1 MIRRVR
7 RVAQLDT
14 ILDYMEH
21 WAAVHPNKCFSVFLD
36 RHGKPR
42 ETYTYQSFDDRTRF
56 LAGYIHDETALQ
68 RGDRVALVY
77 TPGLEMVAAFFACVR
92 IGAIPVPVPPVM
104 SVANGGASRLRS
116 VMLDSGAALAL
127 ADSSF
132 ASGSRG
138 NGAAGDQASPED
150 PLAGLGVQWLAT
162 DRLQGAA
169 RGDVADNPIQTL
181 FLQYTS
187 GSTGDPKGVIV
198 SHQNVIHNCRSMI
211 DHQAIGVS
219 WLPQFHDLGLIGYYL
234 FQAITGGTT
243 YGFSP
248 LDFLRRPI
256 LWLEALSQYKATYTS
271 SPNFGFEYCLSP
283 ERVPDD
289 QLEGLDLSSVQ
300 VFMNAAEPVRPS
312 TYRGFL
318 ERFAK
323 YGLRPAAHVAAY
335 GLAENTLAVSNLGQ
349 RSVKI
354 DRAALHAR
362 TVVMAAQDAPADRHL
377 ELVSCGKPLEG
388 IHVRIVDPDTRAA
401 VGGDGIGEIWIAGQ
415 STCQGYWNKPEL
427 SEHVFDNSIADDS
440 NGAHSYLRTGDLGF
454 LAEGELF
461 VCGRLKDVIILRGQN
476 YYPEDL
482 ETAVEE
488 SSEKVQTGSV
498 AAFRGPDGEE
508 RLVVVVGLRNQG
520 DPPHPDEISRS
531 LRLHGYT
538 GPHTIVFV
546 RRQAI
551 KRTTSGKVARSL
563 TREKWLDGNLR
574 TIETHMR
581 DGDGAGLSWAAST
594 LDVQSH
600 YERFLETYAL
610 SGDEDARPGEA
621 GLDSLAMAELLVILE
636 GAIIQTGDQDLQ
648 EELHIPLLQR
658 LTVSEISAL
667 VRGFQRSPDDWA
679 ISLHAKLSE
688 VKREREESEAAA
700 MRRDALL
707 DVQGTAVPRADGT
720 FRHVLLTGA
729 TGFLGPYLLR
739 SLLDQTSAVYTVL
752 VRAVDPAAARMRMR
766 TDLEAAGLY
775 DARTAEVFD
784 ARVHAICGDLAS
796 PRLGLSERAWLQLAE
811 TIDTIVHNGAW
822 VDYILD
828 YEALRPANVEG
839 TRELLKLA
847 RASSRKQVHFVS
859 STTIFGWTG
868 KRELLEQD
876 SNPEMAG
883 LDFGYA
889 QTKWVSEQ
897 LVLQAREQD
906 VDARIY
912 RPAFLTAS
920 TDGLGH
926 STDIVV
932 RLLSFMIKYGV
943 APNADIQLSFMPVD
957 IAAHNIV
964 AVMTSSAEPTGPVLH
979 VTIDEYF
986 NMVDLTTQI
995 SKDYEIPFRYVNL
1008 EQFSHEMKKL
1018 CTPDDPVFP
1027 LVDFVARA
1035 HSKVIVMEGKRYR
1048 NTAFRKALKHSG
1060 AGVPDA
1066 SLQETVSFLMT
1077 HMRAE
1082 GMLPHS

>member
-1 MIRRVR
+1 
-7 RVAQLDT
+7 LDT
-14 ILDYMEH
+14 ILDYLGH
-21 WAAVHPNKCFSVFLD
+21 WAAVHPDKCFSVFLD

-42 ETYTYQSFDDRTRF
+42 ETYTYQSFEARTRF
-56 LAGYIHDETALQ
+56 LAEYIHHETALQ

-77 TPGLEMVAAFFACVR
+77 PPGLEMVAAFFACAR
-92 IGAIPVPVPPVM
+92 MGAIPVPVPPVA
-104 SVANGGASRLRS
+104 SVANGGASRLGS
-116 VMLDSGAALAL
+116 VLLDSGATLAL
-127 ADSSF
+127 TDSSF
-132 ASGSRG
+132 GSGARG
-138 NGAAGDQASPED
+138 SDEAGDDAGPGD
-150 PLAGLGVQWLAT
+150 PLARLGVQWLAT
-162 DRLQGAA
+162 DRLRGAA
-169 RGDVADNPIQTL
+169 RWDVADDPIQTL

-234 FQAITGGTT
+234 FQVITGGTT

-248 LDFLRRPI
+248 LDFLRRPV
-256 LWLEALSQYKATYTS
+256 LWLETLSRYKATYTS

-323 YGLRPAAHVAAY
+323 YGLSPAAHVAAY
-335 GLAENTLAVSNLGQ
+335 GLAENTLAVTNSGQ
-349 RSVKI
+349 RSLKL
-354 DRAALHAR
+354 DRGALHAR
-362 TVVMAAQDAPADRHL
+362 TVVTAAEDAPGDQHL
-377 ELVSCGKPLEG
+377 ELVSCGKPLDG
-388 IHVRIVDPDTRAA
+388 IDVRIVDPDTGAA
-401 VGGDGIGEIWIAGQ
+401 VGDDGIGEIWVAGK

-427 SEHVFDNSIADDS
+427 SEHVFANSIAGDA

-454 LAEGELF
+454 LAAGELF

-482 ETAVEE
+482 EAAVEK
-488 SSEKVQTGSV
+488 SSSKVQTGSV

-531 LRLHGYT
+531 LRVHGYT

-551 KRTTSGKVARSL
+551 KRTTSGKVARSH
-563 TREKWLDGNLR
+563 TRDKWLDGGLR
-574 TIETHMR
+574 TIETHRR
-581 DGDGAGLSWAAST
+581 DGDEAGLNWAAST

-600 YERFLETYAL
+600 YERFLEAYAL
-610 SGDEDARPGEA
+610 SGNEDARPGEA

-636 GAIIQTGDQDLQ
+636 RAVVQTGDHDLHA
-648 EELHIPLLQR
+648 ELHIPLLQR

-667 VRGFQRSPDDWA
+667 VRGFQQGPDDWA
-679 ISLHAKLSE
+679 INLHAKLGE

-707 DVQGTAVPRADGT
+707 DTPGAGAVPRADGT
-720 FRHVLLTGA
+720 FNRVLLTGA

-752 VRAVDPAAARMRMR
+752 VRAADPAAARERLR
-766 TDLEAAGLY
+766 ADLAAAGLY
-775 DARTAEVFD
+775 DQRAAEAFD
-784 ARVHAICGDLAS
+784 ARVVPVCGDLAS
-796 PRLGLSERAWLQLAE
+796 PRLGLSDRAWLQLAE
-811 TIDTIVHNGAW
+811 QIDTIVHNGAW

-828 YEALRPANVEG
+828 YETLRPSNVEG
-839 TRELLKLA
+839 TRELLNLA
-847 RASSRKQVHFVS
+847 CASSRKQLHFVS

-868 KRELLEQD
+868 KRELLEHD

-897 LVLQAREQD
+897 LLLQAREQG

-920 TDGLGH
+920 TAGLGH

-957 IAAHNIV
+957 IAAHNIA
-964 AVMTSSAEPTGPVLH
+964 AVMTSPAEPAGEVLH

-995 SKDYEIPFRYVNL
+995 SKDYGIPFRYVNL
-1008 EQFSHEMKKL
+1008 EQFSDDMKKL
-1018 CTPDDPVFP
+1018 CTAEDPVFP

-1048 NTAFRKALKHSG
+1048 NTAFRLALERSG
-1060 AGVPDA
+1060 AGIPDA
-1066 SLQETVSFLMT
+1066 SLQETVSFLMA
-1077 HMRAE
+1077 HLRAE
-1082 GMLPHS
+1082 GMLPPG

>member
-1 MIRRVR
+1 
-7 RVAQLDT
+7 LDT
-14 ILDYMEH
+14 ILDYLGH
-21 WAAVHPNKCFSVFLD
+21 WAAVHPDKCFSVFLD

-42 ETYTYQSFDDRTRF
+42 ETYTYQSFEARTRF
-56 LAGYIHDETALQ
+56 LAEYIHDETALQ

-77 TPGLEMVAAFFACVR
+77 PPGLEMVAAFVACVR
-92 IGAIPVPVPPVM
+92 MGTIPVPVPPVT
-104 SVANGGASRLRS
+104 SVTTAGASRLGS

-127 ADSSF
+127 TGSSF
-132 ASGSRG
+132 GSGSRG
-138 NGAAGDQASPED
+138 NDEAGDQAEPDD
-150 PLAGLGVQWLAT
+150 PLARFGVQWLAT

-169 RGDVADNPIQTL
+169 RGDVADVPIQTL

-234 FQAITGGTT
+234 FQIITGGTT

-248 LDFLRRPI
+248 LDFLRRPV
-256 LWLEALSQYKATYTS
+256 LWLEALSRYKATYTS
-271 SPNFGFEYCLSP
+271 SPNFGFEYCLSRV
-283 ERVPDD
+283 RVPDD
-289 QLEGLDLSSVQ
+289 QLAGLDLSSVQ

-318 ERFAK
+318 ERFAR

-335 GLAENTLAVSNLGQ
+335 GLAENTLAVSNSGQ

-354 DRAALHAR
+354 DRGALHAR
-362 TVVMAAQDAPADRHL
+362 TVVMAADDAPPDQHL
-377 ELVSCGKPLEG
+377 ELVSCGKPLDG
-388 IHVRIVDPDTRAA
+388 IQVRIVDPDSGAP
-401 VGGDGIGEIWIAGQ
+401 VGDDGIGEIWVAGQ
-415 STCQGYWNKPEL
+415 STCHGYWNRPEL
-427 SEHVFDNSIADDS
+427 SQHVFGNSIAEDS
-440 NGAHSYLRTGDLGF
+440 NGAHAYLRTGDLGF
-454 LAEGELF
+454 LAAGELY
-461 VCGRLKDVIILRGQN
+461 VCGRLKDIIILRGQN

-482 ETAVEE
+482 EAAVEK
-488 SSEKVQTGSV
+488 SSEKIQTGSV

-508 RLVVVVGLRNQG
+508 RLVVVVALRNQG
-520 DPPHPDEISRS
+520 DPPQPDEISRS
-531 LRLHGYT
+531 LRVHGYT

-563 TREKWLDGNLR
+563 TRDKWLGGSLR

-581 DGDGAGLSWAAST
+581 DGDGGGPDWAAST

-621 GLDSLAMAELLVILE
+621 GLDSLALAELLVILE
-636 GAIIQTGDQDLQ
+636 RAVIRIGDHDLQ

-658 LTVSEISAL
+658 LTISEISAL
-667 VRGFQRSPDDWA
+667 VRGFQRGPDDWA
-679 ISLHAKLSE
+679 IDLRTKLDK

-707 DVQGTAVPRADGT
+707 DLQGDGAVPRADGT
-720 FRHVLLTGA
+720 FKDVLLTGA

-752 VRAVDPAAARMRMR
+752 VRAAGPVAARERLR
-766 TDLEAAGLY
+766 TDLVAAGLY
-775 DARTAEVFD
+775 DQRTAEAFG

-796 PRLGLSERAWLQLAE
+796 PRLGLSDHVWLQLAE

-828 YEALRPANVEG
+828 YEKLRPSNVEG

-847 RASSRKQVHFVS
+847 CASSQKQFHFVS

-876 SNPEMAG
+876 SNTEMAG

-897 LVLQAREQD
+897 LLLQAREQG

-920 TDGLGH
+920 TAGLGH

-932 RLLSFMIKYGV
+932 RLLAFMIKYGV

-957 IAAHNIV
+957 IAAHNIA
-964 AVMTSSAEPTGPVLH
+964 AVMTSLTEPPGPVLH
-979 VTIDEYF
+979 VTIDDYF

-995 SKDYEIPFRYVNL
+995 SKDYGIPFRYVNL

-1018 CTPDDPVFP
+1018 CTAEDLVFP

-1035 HSKVIVMEGKRYR
+1035 HSKVVIMEGKRYR
-1048 NTAFRKALKHSG
+1048 NTAFRLALEHSG

-1066 SLQETVSFLMT
+1066 SLRETVSFLMAYLK
-1077 HMRAE
+1077 AE
-1082 GMLPHS
+1082 GMLPPD